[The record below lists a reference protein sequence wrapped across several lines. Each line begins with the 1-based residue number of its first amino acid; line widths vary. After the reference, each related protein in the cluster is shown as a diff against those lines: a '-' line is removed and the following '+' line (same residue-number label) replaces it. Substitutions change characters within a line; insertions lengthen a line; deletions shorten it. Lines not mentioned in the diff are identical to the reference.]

1 MNAAQ
6 LAIDMARGQEQRIDA
21 RNEDKAATV
30 QAGQADTL
38 TLDLRRSLNG
48 LKVGLSLVTACIWKG
63 EDAEKNLKELIDLT
77 QSLSNELL
85 PDTKNNE
92 EEKRQAAI
100 IRTSILRCVEEV
112 AKQDTADS
120 LSSAQLA
127 SLFDIASELSTYE
140 TLPPQNIAQSFDL
153 SFLVAIGFNTSSLTE
168 DSSSISEHLAEVKFG
183 LTETF
188 ATLEKFNISNSALS
202 HIKAIVLDEIIA
214 LHRQLVMEEAERRR
228 INKLGRI
235 EGKENLKVV
244 EMKFKALLKSII
256 EATIANTKVSP

>member
-168 DSSSISEHLAEVKFG
+168 
-183 LTETF
+183 TF
-188 ATLEKFNISNSALS
+188 FRRKSN
-202 HIKAIVLDEIIA
+202 
-214 LHRQLVMEEAERRR
+214 RR
-228 INKLGRI
+228 
-235 EGKENLKVV
+235 
-244 EMKFKALLKSII
+244 
-256 EATIANTKVSP
+256 